1 MRKIDHKKKFEGV
14 YKQPAKEISIVDVPE
29 FQFLLIDGTG
39 DPNNNPEYSSA
50 VEALYALAY
59 ALKFKIKKGS
69 FTVDYAVMPLE
80 GLWWADDMKL
90 FQLESRENWKWT
102 MMIMQPEF
110 ITDEMVQESI
120 TEVREKKNPSRL
132 SNVRFSNFQEGR
144 CAQIFH
150 KGPYGKEEIPTIKR
164 LHDFILENGYQLRDK
179 HHEIYFNSPLRT
191 NPENLRTI
199 IRQPIK

>member
-1 MRKIDHKKKFEGV
+1 MRKIDYKKKFESV

-59 ALKFKIKKGS
+59 ALKFKIKKSS
-69 FTVDYAVMPLE
+69 FAVDYAVMPLE

-120 TEVREKKNPSRL
+120 TEVRKKKNPSQL
-132 SNVRFSNFQEGR
+132 SNVRFSNFQEGH

-150 KGPYGKEEIPTIKR
+150 KGPYGKEEIPTIKK

-179 HHEIYFNSPLRT
+179 HHEIYFNSLLRT